1 MKAAPWL
8 LLGLALV
15 ASACGDEGFADDVF
29 DRPEWDVSA
38 TVDEANGELVLQLT
52 VRTVHDNDFVHM
64 SIRKEGWDNDY
75 RDRVEEDVDWSRTN
89 TWFRDQHP
97 DTYLEGG
104 IYPAPGD
111 YRRLPKAFSTYE
123 FRPTLEPGPR
133 ANWPDVLGTD
143 YSWVNQ
149 GYNYADGQGSHPGF
163 APGEYEVEIYAWYTG
178 APNDLHPIDGDEGKV
193 QFVHYERRLA
203 ITRFTIEE

>member
-15 ASACGDEGFADDVF
+15 ASACGDDGFADDIF
-29 DRPEWDVSA
+29 ERPEWDVSA
-38 TVDEANGELVLQLT
+38 AVDEESGELVLKLSM
-52 VRTVHDNDFVHM
+52 RTVHDNDFMHV

-75 RDRVEEDVDWSRTN
+75 RDRVEEGVDWSRTN
-89 TWFRDQHP
+89 RWFRDLHP
-97 DTYLEGG
+97 STYLEGG

-111 YRRLPKAFSTYE
+111 YRRLPKEFSTYE

-149 GYNYADGQGSHPGF
+149 GYNYADGQGGHPGF
-163 APGEYEVEIYAWYTG
+163 GPGEYEVEIYAWYTG
-178 APNDLHPIDGDEGKV
+178 APNDLHPIEGDEGRV
-193 QFVHYERRLA
+193 QFVHYEHRLA
-203 ITRFTIEE
+203 ITRFAIEE